1 MNLGRQI
8 LTRKTLGVLAL
19 TVSLL
24 LTGAGCKKKVGNL
37 SKPDAPAA
45 PAPPPPP
52 RGEEKMVRPTIAT
65 FTAEPTAIE
74 KGASATL
81 RWSVKGASK
90 VTITPG
96 VGEVTT
102 MDGSRAVF
110 PGETTTYRLVAE
122 STGGTAESSATVTVT
137 QPPPPPA
144 PMSTSAKEDFSVVV
158 PRELG
163 DAYFDYDKSD
173 ITESGR
179 GTLTR
184 NADKLKQ
191 LLIDYPSAIVTIEGH
206 CDERGSAEYNL
217 GLGDR
222 RAIAAKDFLQQ
233 LGVPP
238 DRVRTVSY
246 GKERPQCSD
255 ANEDCYQ
262 KNRRA
267 HFSGN

>member
-1 MNLGRQI
+1 M
-8 LTRKTLGVLAL
+8 TRKTLGVLAL
-19 TVSLL
+19 TLSLL
-24 LTGAGCKKKVGNL
+24 STGAGCKKKIGNL

-45 PAPPPPP
+45 PAPPPP
-52 RGEEKMVRPTIAT
+52 RMEEPKVRPTVAT
-65 FTAEPTAIE
+65 FTAEPSAIE
-74 KGASATL
+74 KGASSTL
-81 RWSVKGASK
+81 RWLVKDATK
-90 VTITPG
+90 VTITAG

-102 MDGSRAVF
+102 LDGSRSVF
-110 PGETTTYRLVAE
+110 PGATTTYRLMAE
-122 STGGTAESSATVTVT
+122 GPGGTAESSATVTVT
-137 QPPPPPA
+137 QPPPPAVEA
-144 PMSTSAKEDFSVVV
+144 PKATKEDFSVVV
-158 PRELG
+158 SRELG
-163 DAYFDYDKSD
+163 DVFFDYDKSD
-173 ITESGR
+173 ISESGR

-222 RAIAAKDFLQQ
+222 RALSAMDFLKQ
-233 LGVPP
+233 LGVAA

-246 GKERPQCSD
+246 GKERPQCTD

>member
-1 MNLGRQI
+1 M
-8 LTRKTLGVLAL
+8 TRKTLGVFAL
-19 TVSLL
+19 TLTLL

-37 SKPDAPAA
+37 TKPDM
-45 PAPPPPP
+45 PAPPPPEP
-52 RGEEKMVRPTIAT
+52 MKVEQSKARAT
-65 FTAEPTAIE
+65 VASFTAEPSSIE
-74 KGASATL
+74 KGGSSTL
-81 RWSVKGASK
+81 RWSVKDATK

-96 VGEVTT
+96 VGEVTS

-110 PGETTTYRLVAE
+110 PGSTTTYRLLAE
-122 STGGTAESSATVTVT
+122 GPGGTAESSVTVTVT
-137 QPPPPPA
+137 QPPPPPMA
-144 PMSTSAKEDFSVVV
+144 DGAKTKEDFSIVVT
-158 PRELG
+158 RELG
-163 DAYFDYDKSD
+163 DVFFDYDKSD
-173 ITESGR
+173 VTEGGR

-191 LLIDYPSAIVTIEGH
+191 LLTDYPTAIVTIEGH

-222 RAIAAKDFLQQ
+222 RALSAMDFLKQ
-233 LGVPP
+233 LGVSA
-238 DRVRTVSY
+238 DRMRTVSY
-246 GKERPQCSD
+246 GKERPQCTD

>member
-1 MNLGRQI
+1 MN
-8 LTRKTLGVLAL
+8 RKTLGVLAL
-19 TVSLL
+19 TLSLL

-37 SKPDAPAA
+37 TKPDAPAA
-45 PAPPPPP
+45 APAPAPPRVEQP
-52 RGEEKMVRPTIAT
+52 KVRPTVAT
-65 FTAEPTAIE
+65 FAAEPSAIE
-74 KGASATL
+74 KGASSTL
-81 RWSVKGASK
+81 RWSVKDAAK
-90 VTITPG
+90 VSITPG

-102 MDGSRAVF
+102 MDGSRTVF
-110 PGETTTYRLVAE
+110 PAATTTYRLVAE
-122 STGGTAESSATVTVT
+122 GPGGTAESSATVTVT

-144 PMSTSAKEDFSVVV
+144 AAPKVTKEDFSVVV
-158 PRELG
+158 SRELG
-163 DAYFDYDKSD
+163 DVFFDYDKSD
-173 ITESGR
+173 ITEAGR

-191 LLIDYPSAIVTIEGH
+191 ILADYPSAIVTIEGH

-222 RAIAAKDFLQQ
+222 RSLSAMDFLKQ
-233 LGVPP
+233 LGVPS

-246 GKERPQCSD
+246 GKERPQCTD